1 MWEPI
6 VQGKTIMITG
16 GTAGIGLVAAR
27 ELAAKGAAVVIVGRD
42 AAKGSRAVADIG
54 RQTGNDRVH
63 FVRADLSSQAEV
75 RRVARDFVEG
85 YPTLDV
91 LVNNA
96 GALFTE
102 RPLRSEERRGGKE
115 VVITCHTRWALV
127 H

>member
-75 RRVARDFVEG
+75 RREIGSASCRERVCQYVEISG
-85 YPTLDV
+85 V
-91 LVNNA
+91 A
-96 GALFTE
+96 GALKKNK
-102 RPLRSEERRGGKE
+102 RKNKKG
-115 VVITCHTRWALV
+115 
-127 H
+127 